1 MKIWRAI
8 CQVFTIVFGLTL
20 VSCMI
25 NLFRPDSPSSKPEL
39 IICGIFMIL
48 LITLCQLG
56 VRKAVGIGGRF
67 LPESRKI
74 NAGDPL
80 PVVNAPGIILSRGEI
95 CRLAESVKI
104 GKTKTITTRT
114 VTYRSGG
121 SIRIAKGLSVHS
133 GSSSSRPIRENILDA
148 VSGTLYVT
156 NRRIVASSQKY
167 NFDKPLNALSSYTMY
182 TDGFSLQ
189 FGKESFTFLV
199 RDRVYIMTVLLS
211 MVDSNG

>member
-1 MKIWRAI
+1 MKKFVLWFAVIMCAGLSLAGISASFNDRYTHPKIAHQELLMAI
-8 CQVFTIVFGLTL
+8 AFAAGTIFLVF
-20 VSCMI
+20 
-25 NLFRPDSPSSKPEL
+25 
-39 IICGIFMIL
+39 
-48 LITLCQLG
+48 
-56 VRKAVGIGGRF
+56 KAVKPGWRLI
-67 LPESRKI
+67 PESRKI

-121 SIRIAKGLSVHS
+121 SVRIAKGLSVHS